1 MKTQVIDNFIE
12 RDRFQ
17 LIQEN
22 FLGPDIP
29 WHFQDGI
36 VLPGDGR
43 HQFIHLLYT
52 EYCPRSGYF
61 NIVEP
66 IFRDLGAASI
76 VRCKANLQ
84 PRGSEIIEN
93 DFHTDFKNCVTAILY
108 INSNDGYTLFD
119 NGDKIESVANRV
131 VVFDSNLEHTGTNC
145 TDEPCRVV
153 INFNFH
159 PHDIIP
165 R

>member
-12 RDRFQ
+12 ENKFKE
-17 LIQEN
+17 IQEH
-22 FLGPDIP
+22 FLGPNIP
-29 WHFQDGI
+29 WYFHDGV
-36 VLPGDGR
+36 VLPGDGGY
-43 HQFIHLLYT
+43 QFIHLMYT
-52 EYCPRSGYF
+52 EYSPKSAYF
-61 NIVEP
+61 NLIEP
-66 IFRDLGAASI
+66 VFRDLGAASI

-84 PRGSEIIEN
+84 PRGSQIIEN
-93 DFHTDFKNCVTAILY
+93 NFHTDFQNCVTAILY
-108 INSNDGYTLFD
+108 VNSNDGYTLFK
-119 NGDKIESVANRV
+119 NGDRIESVANRL

-153 INFNFH
+153 INFNYH